1 MGAVYADKIA
11 EMKKTLKGKRA
22 AFVEEYI
29 KDQNGTAA
37 AIRAGIPEAGASV
50 QASRFLREPEV
61 LKYRDLLIEA
71 AAAAIGVNKESLIIK
86 AERVYRKSMEEKF
99 FDARGAVKALEIQA
113 KLEALLTE
121 RQELDGGEININI
134 NTRKRTAEDGS

>member
-1 MGAVYADKIA
+1 MYADKIA
-11 EMKKTLKGKRA
+11 DMKKTLKGKRA

-50 QASRFLREPEV
+50 QASRFLREPAV

-71 AAAAIGVNKESLIIK
+71 EAAAIGVNRESLIVK
-86 AERVYRKSMEEKF
+86 AERVYNKCMEEEN
-99 FDARGAVKALEIQA
+99 FDPRGAVKALEIQA
-113 KLEALLTE
+113 KLDALLTE

-134 NTRKRTAEDGS
+134 NTRRQTAADGS

>member
-1 MGAVYADKIA
+1 MYADKIA

-61 LKYRDLLIEA
+61 L
-71 AAAAIGVNKESLIIK
+71 
-86 AERVYRKSMEEKF
+86 
-99 FDARGAVKALEIQA
+99 
-113 KLEALLTE
+113 
-121 RQELDGGEININI
+121 
-134 NTRKRTAEDGS
+134 NTGIC